1 MNVLL
6 TLFARS
12 VQERIYLRFFRIDIA
27 PSLLDLYENLKYFP
41 VQPTPPSRLINLQYL
56 VNLYIF

>member
-12 VQERIYLRFFRIDIA
+12 VRTDIA
-27 PSLLDLYENLKYFP
+27 PSPLDLYENLKYFT
-41 VQPTPPSRLINLQYL
+41 VQPTLHSLLIIFSESLYL
-56 VNLYIF
+56 LDHK